1 MRPIHKAASIGNLDI
16 IKLLIEEYQ
25 TAINSLTKLEKTPL
39 WYANSKSFSRL
50 EEYLR
55 SRGGKLN
62 VAELKAEE
70 EMQKLQ

>member
-1 MRPIHKAASIGNLDI
+1 MRTIHKAASIGNLDI

-25 TAINSLTKLEKTPL
+25 TAINLLTILEKTPL
-39 WYANSKSFSRL
+39 WYAKSKSFSRV

-62 VAELKAEE
+62 IAELQA
-70 EMQKLQ
+70 

>member
-39 WYANSKSFSRL
+39 WYANNKNFSRL
-50 EEYLR
+50 EDYLR
-55 SRGGKLN
+55 SNGGKLN
-62 VAELKAEE
+62 IAELDADEKIG
-70 EMQKLQ
+70 KI